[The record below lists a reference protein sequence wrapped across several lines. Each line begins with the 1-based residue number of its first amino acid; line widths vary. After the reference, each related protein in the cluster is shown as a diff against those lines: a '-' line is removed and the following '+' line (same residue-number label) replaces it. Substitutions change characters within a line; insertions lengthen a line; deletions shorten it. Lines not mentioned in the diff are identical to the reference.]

1 MERAIIYKKLIA
13 DSQFV
18 IINLPQNIGG
28 AGGDFQRE

>member
-1 MERAIIYKKLIA
+1 MERAIIYRNLIA

-28 AGGDFQRE
+28 AEGFQRE